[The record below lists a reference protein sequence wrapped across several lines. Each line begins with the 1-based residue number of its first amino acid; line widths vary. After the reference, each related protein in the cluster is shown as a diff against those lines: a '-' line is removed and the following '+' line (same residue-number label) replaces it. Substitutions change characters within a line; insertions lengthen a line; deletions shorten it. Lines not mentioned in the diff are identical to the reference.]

1 MPLHLSM
8 GEQVVRAYTN
18 PTDLNYQDSM
28 ASMEWPQAD
37 FRECKR
43 DPPTDFCFFGLC
55 TYTFEYS
62 FRFALDKKIKMNQW
76 VSRQLSPPPPAT
88 QN

>member
-1 MPLHLSM
+1 M